1 MKEAF
6 YLRNRTVVINFTK
19 AFYQTAEELLSSE
32 GFALFLKNFLLN
44 LAVSDIELYKWI
56 VKEDSLE
63 TFIPR
68 LVRILKLIIVLDI
81 EEIDSS
87 VLDNIDTVKL
97 LSLVENAYDYWR
109 KLERFTTVNTSSSH
123 SIEIANF
130 MESDQKFNSLVLFTY
145 RLLEEKLQGKK
156 NRVYRQMNAGSNGS
170 LVLRP
175 YRWKIPSEYNQL
187 KGIPFIHTAMLRTP
201 LLLYPRSNKRTG
213 TFTEVFENPIR
224 HSSINNN
231 YWMCYPA
238 KVGGLLVFIYF
249 HQDFL
254 SNGISLSNL
263 FDLAGKTESTKQKPD
278 AIVLFGNEDGK
289 KETTYYY
296 DKKNDI
302 LVGNVSHG
310 EEIEY
315 FGYIKKMTL
324 TLHNVAVMSKGWL
337 PIHGAMV
344 NVYLKNGQRKGVVL
358 IGDSGAGKSET
369 IEAIKNLGNKDI
381 YRIDVVFDD
390 MGSFH
395 IEDGEVYAQGTEIGA
410 FVRLD
415 DLEKGTA
422 YRDMERS
429 IFMNPESSNARVILP
444 SSSYELVTT
453 NQKIDLVL
461 YANNYENKRG
471 LHRFD
476 SLKEAKPVF
485 IQGKRMALGTT
496 QENGIST
503 TYFANPFGP
512 MQHQELCD
520 KIFDSVFNQL
530 YENDI
535 PIGEIYTCL
544 GVSEHKDGLQDAA
557 VDLLKYLKEH

>member
-6 YLRNRTVVINFTK
+6 YLRNRTAVINFSS
-19 AFYQTAEELLSSE
+19 AFYQTAEELISSD
-32 GFALFLKNFLLN
+32 GFSLFLRNFLLH
-44 LAVSDIELYKWI
+44 LAVKDIELYQWI
-56 VKEDSLE
+56 VTSEPLE
-63 TFIPR
+63 VSVPR
-68 LVRILKLIIVLDI
+68 LVRVLKLLIVVDVDDI
-81 EEIDSS
+81 D
-87 VLDNIDTVKL
+87 DMTMKNIDAIKL
-97 LSLVENAYDYWR
+97 LSLVEHAYDYWR
-109 KLERFTTVNTSSSH
+109 KLERFTTINTTSSH
-123 SIEIANF
+123 SLEIASF
-130 MESDQKFNSLVLFTY
+130 MESDQKFNSLVLTTY

-175 YRWKIPSEYNQL
+175 YRWKIPSEYNLL

-201 LLLYPRSNKRTG
+201 LLLYPKSNKRTG
-213 TFTEVFENPIR
+213 TFSETFENPLC
-224 HSSINNN
+224 HHGINQP

-238 KVGGLLVFIYF
+238 KVGSLLVFIYF

-254 SNGISLSNL
+254 SSGVSLSNL
-263 FDLAGKTESTKQKPD
+263 FELATGTECSKRGPD

-289 KETTYYY
+289 KETSYYY
-296 DKKNDI
+296 DRKNDI
-302 LVGNVSHG
+302 LVGNVSYSP
-310 EEIEY
+310 EIEY

-324 TLHNVAVMSKGWL
+324 TLHNVKMMAKGWL

-344 NVYLKNGQRKGVVL
+344 NIYLKNGQRKGVVL

-395 IEDGEVYAQGTEIGA
+395 LEDKQVWAQGTEIGA

-476 SLKEAKPVF
+476 SLQEAKPVF

-512 MQHQELCD
+512 MQHQEQCD
-520 KIFDSVFNQL
+520 KIFDEVFGQL
-530 YENDI
+530 YANNV
-535 PIGEIYTCL
+535 PVGEIYTCL

-557 VDLLKYLKEH
+557 ADLLSYLKEN